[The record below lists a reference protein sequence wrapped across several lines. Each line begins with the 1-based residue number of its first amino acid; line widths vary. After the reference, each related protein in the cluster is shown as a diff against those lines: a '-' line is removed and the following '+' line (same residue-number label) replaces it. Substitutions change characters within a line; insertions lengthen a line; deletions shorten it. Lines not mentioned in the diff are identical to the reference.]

1 MALVLVKTPH
11 GALKS
16 LDAQG
21 HTRPDQGNLNFS
33 GGIQLL
39 EYSKGLGD
47 IFKVRWRLRFLV
59 QRQRDLC
66 EEGGSQTEEMVCMV
80 VTM

>member
-47 IFKVRWRLRFLV
+47 IFKVRWRLRF
-59 QRQRDLC
+59 
-66 EEGGSQTEEMVCMV
+66 
-80 VTM
+80 